1 MKQYFKENKNTLF
14 VAVVI
19 IVLLAIVL
27 RMNEIVSFVLT
38 MLEVFNP
45 FFIAIGIAFI
55 LNIPMKAIENGLS
68 KISRNNKIVKKFLRP
83 LSIIL
88 TLLFAVVILWLLM
101 IIILPRVAESVVYVF
116 NNFSTIVNNSIK
128 SVDDIL
134 NDLHLGYKLQDIPYI
149 KEIQNIS
156 KDQELFKHVIT
167 FFGSITQG
175 VVKNA
180 VEFTNTFFSYFLAFC
195 LSIYLLAGKETLIY
209 QTKKVIVALFPKN
222 ISTFVFE
229 TGSKANV
236 IFKNFVGGQLVDCI
250 IKGVMFYIVFQF
262 LDYRFTELMATI
274 IAVCSIVPVFGPIF
288 AMLICF
294 VLIFSYN
301 PINAL
306 WFIIIFQV
314 LSNFEGQVIYPKI
327 VGKTIGLPGIW
338 VLLSIFI
345 LGGKFGIAGMLLAVP
360 ITALAYE
367 LFVEYI
373 NSRLKK
379 KKINYDLVEEKGE
392 D

>member
-1 MKQYFKENKNTLF
+1 MKQYFKDNKNTLF
-14 VAVVI
+14 VAFAI
-19 IVLLAIVL
+19 IIFLAIVL
-27 RMNEIVSFVLT
+27 QIDKIISFFLT
-38 MLEVFNP
+38 VFDVFNP
-45 FFIAIGIAFI
+45 LFIAIGIAFI
-55 LNIPMKAIENGLS
+55 LNIPMKAIEAGLA
-68 KISRNNKIVKKFLRP
+68 KISKNNKIFNKFIRP
-83 LSIIL
+83 LAIIL
-88 TLLFAVVILWLLM
+88 TLLFAVVILWLLT
-101 IIILPRVAESVVYVF
+101 IIILPRVAESIVYVF
-116 NNFSTIVNNSIK
+116 NNFSTIVNNSID
-128 SVDDIL
+128 SVDSIL
-134 NDLHLGYKLQDIPYI
+134 KDLHVGYKLQDIPYI

-156 KDQELFKHVIT
+156 KDQDLFKHVVT

-180 VEFTNTFFSYFLAFC
+180 VDFTNAFFNYFLAFC
-195 LSIYLLAGKETLIY
+195 LSIYLLAGKEQLIF
-209 QTKKVIVALFPKN
+209 QTRKVILALVPKK
-222 ISTFVFE
+222 ISDFVFE

-288 AMLICF
+288 AMMICF

-314 LSNFEGQVIYPKI
+314 LSNLEGQVIYPKI

-345 LGGKFGIAGMLLAVP
+345 LGGKFGVAGMLLAVP
-360 ITALAYE
+360 ITALVYE
-367 LFVEYI
+367 LFVEFI
-373 NSRLKK
+373 NKRLKK
-379 KKINYDLVEEKGE
+379 KNIEMIDFEEGE
-392 D
+392 K